1 MSAASCQQT
10 QLGMMPVNASVV
22 VTTSSKI
29 QIIKSLQRAVVVA
42 TINKHTDNA
51 QKSTEWPSRCLHEKY
66 TAKRSLLQGDT
77 VVHSNN
83 FGFQECNGCKKSIGH
98 GDNLIKLLSEM
109 FGCSSAAAHFARNA
123 GSGCN
128 YMPPISKEPKQA

>member
-1 MSAASCQQT
+1 
-10 QLGMMPVNASVV
+10 MPVNASVV

-66 TAKRSLLQGDT
+66 TAKRSFLQGDT
-77 VVHSNN
+77 VVHSTILD
-83 FGFQECNGCKKSIGH
+83 SR
-98 GDNLIKLLSEM
+98 
-109 FGCSSAAAHFARNA
+109 SAMDARKA
-123 GSGCN
+123 
-128 YMPPISKEPKQA
+128 